1 MKQRFL
7 TGLIAGA
14 LTDND
19 KIGYVAGY
27 PVYGVT
33 ANINAFAL
41 GAKFVNPRAKIYLEW
56 SSVKNSNPA
65 EAFKREGIRYV
76 SDQDMITPTST
87 ARRFGLYS
95 IDDETNPAYRD
106 ADVALGCIL

>member
-1 MKQRFL
+1 M

-41 GAKFVNPRAKIYLEW
+41 GQNLLIH
-56 SSVKNSNPA
+56 
-65 EAFKREGIRYV
+65 G
-76 SDQDMITPTST
+76 Q
-87 ARRFGLYS
+87 RF
-95 IDDETNPAYRD
+95 
-106 ADVALGCIL
+106 ILNGPL

>member
-1 MKQRFL
+1 MMVKNKADLVFVTSPSMIMASLKEAIAHPEVKILNCSLNTSHKYIRTYYARMYEAKFL

-41 GAKFVNPRAKIYLEW
+41 GANLLIH
-56 SSVKNSNPA
+56 
-65 EAFKREGIRYV
+65 G
-76 SDQDMITPTST
+76 Q
-87 ARRFGLYS
+87 RF
-95 IDDETNPAYRD
+95 
-106 ADVALGCIL
+106 ILNGPL